1 MADVGFA
8 SQPSLT
14 PPNRSFGTVWHALDT
29 TTQRSV
35 AVKIVPVDGDSDLG
49 ELFREIDILKR
60 CDNDFIVRY
69 IGSHFTKGELWVR
82 APLRVS

>member
-1 MADVGFA
+1 M
-8 SQPSLT
+8 
-14 PPNRSFGTVWHALDT
+14 
-29 TTQRSV
+29 
-35 AVKIVPVDGDSDLG
+35 KIVPVDGDSDLG